1 MKNILKKGL
10 AVAMALTMALS
21 LPTVSFADAAGEV
34 KDAITADDKTYLA
47 LGADL
52 TDEQKNT
59 VLSLLGVNADEIGN
73 YDVLYVTNQDEKNY
87 LSDYISA
94 DVIGSKAL
102 SSVVVAKKESGH
114 GILVSTKNITYCTTG
129 MYKNALVTAGIS
141 DADVIVAGPFPIT
154 GTAALVGAMKA
165 YSNITG
171 EKISEN
177 SMDTAVDEL
186 VTTGELANSL
196 GDSEQAVQLI
206 AYIKQLVIENHLDTE
221 EGIRKVI
228 DEAEKELEVTLTE
241 EEKSEIVR
249 LMDKVNDL
257 DLDVDSLKEQ
267 AKQIYDKLEEMDL
280 KNSGLWDKIVNFFTS
295 LFQKITELF

>member
-206 AYIKQLVIENHLDTE
+206 AYIKQLVIENHLNTE